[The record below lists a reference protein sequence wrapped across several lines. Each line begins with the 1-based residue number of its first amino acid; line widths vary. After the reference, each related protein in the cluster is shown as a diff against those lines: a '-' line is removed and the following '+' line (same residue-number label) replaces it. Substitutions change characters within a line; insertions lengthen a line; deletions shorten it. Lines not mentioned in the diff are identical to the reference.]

1 MTTPATDDRVQEL
14 IPLAP
19 IDFHLLVVLAESDS
33 YGYAIKKELA
43 HASGGALNPEIGS
56 LYRMIA
62 RLSKSGLVDE
72 AGERVPA
79 DGDAKSPGHP
89 RRYYSITNL
98 GRDVMSAEGA
108 RMRALLDSVEAKHL
122 IPTASN

>member
-1 MTTPATDDRVQEL
+1 MTTPHDPNPSAL

-19 IDFHLLVVLAESDS
+19 IDFHLLVVLAEGDS

-43 HASGGALNPEIGS
+43 RASGGALDPEIGS

-72 AGERVPA
+72 AGDRVPDD
-79 DGDAKSPGHP
+79 DGGKSPGHP
-89 RRYYSITNL
+89 RRYYGITDL
-98 GRDVMSAEGA
+98 GRSVMAAEAA
-108 RMRALLDSVEAKHL
+108 RMRRLLDAAEDKSL
-122 IPTASN
+122 IPDAGA